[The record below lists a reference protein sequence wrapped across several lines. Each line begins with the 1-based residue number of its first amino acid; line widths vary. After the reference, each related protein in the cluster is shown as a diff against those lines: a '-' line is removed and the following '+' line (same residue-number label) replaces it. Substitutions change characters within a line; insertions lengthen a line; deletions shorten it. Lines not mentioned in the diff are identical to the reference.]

1 MRVESILFRHSIIT
15 SLLCMVTVLTL
26 CQKINL
32 SMFMIL
38 KRQGWKV
45 SQKTYRLIESLST
58 QGLWS
63 LKVKISLLFFAAF
76 IVFKKFSTGLR
87 CKTEAWCVWCH
98 TLQYRGFKLNNWMLV
113 SFPLLCND
121 GHCSFRHL
129 LSLDLTGNFNLII
142 ALQIFFC

>member
-45 SQKTYRLIESLST
+45 GQKTYRLIESLST

-76 IVFKKFSTGLR
+76 VVFKKFSTGLR

-98 TLQYRGFKLNNWMLV
+98 TLLYRGFKLNNWMLV
-113 SFPLLCND
+113 SFPLLYND
-121 GHCSFRHL
+121 GHCSFRNL
-129 LSLDLTGNFNLII
+129 FSLDLTGNFNLII

>member
-1 MRVESILFRHSIIT
+1 MHGDSSDV
-15 SLLCMVTVLTL
+15 

-38 KRQGWKV
+38 KCQGWKV
-45 SQKTYRLIESLST
+45 GQKTYRLIEYLST

-87 CKTEAWCVWCH
+87 CKAEAWCVWYH
-98 TLQYRGFKLNNWMLV
+98 TLLYRGFKLNNWMLV
-113 SFPLLCND
+113 SLPLLCNN
-121 GHCSFRHL
+121 GHCSFCNL
-129 LSLDLTGNFNLII
+129 VSLDLTGNFNLII